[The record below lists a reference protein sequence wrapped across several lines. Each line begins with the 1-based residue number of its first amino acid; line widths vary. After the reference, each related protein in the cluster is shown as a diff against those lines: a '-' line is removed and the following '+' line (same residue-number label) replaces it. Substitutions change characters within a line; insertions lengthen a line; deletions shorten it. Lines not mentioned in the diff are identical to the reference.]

1 MHSIKVYFKNVYKKY
16 KTFSIEDKI
25 CLIISISLI
34 FALIGFF
41 VLDYILEV
49 AGLTIFKQCAM
60 KQIFGIPCPGCGG
73 TRAIK
78 CLLSGDIL
86 NAIYYNA
93 FAVYSIIGYLI
104 FLISQ
109 ILQKLTKGKIKGIKF
124 KNWYIFS
131 ALVVLVIQ
139 YIIKLVLPEYTI

>member
-1 MHSIKVYFKNVYKKY
+1 M
-16 KTFSIEDKI
+16 
-25 CLIISISLI
+25 
-34 FALIGFF
+34 
-41 VLDYILEV
+41 
-49 AGLTIFKQCAM
+49 FKQCAM

-86 NAIYYNA
+86 DAIYYNA

-104 FLISQ
+104 FLISRL
-109 ILQKLTKGKIKGIKF
+109 LQKLTKGKIKGIKF
-124 KNWYIFS
+124 KSWYLFS

-139 YIIKLVLPEYTI
+139 YIIKLILPGYII